1 MDGGSQHSFVCEDIS
16 RALNLPKIGEETL
29 KLHTFCSGEPKH
41 ITCNKVK
48 LRLSNI
54 RNGQSI
60 DLVVLETRRVCSSIM
75 KVAGE
80 EIRRELERKG
90 MQPADTA
97 VSGMETQESGVLIG
111 GDHYWEIE
119 SLNHWLLWTVSLD
132 GSYKELYLC

>member
-1 MDGGSQHSFVCEDIS
+1 
-16 RALNLPKIGEETL
+16 
-29 KLHTFCSGEPKH
+29 
-41 ITCNKVK
+41 
-48 LRLSNI
+48 
-54 RNGQSI
+54 
-60 DLVVLETRRVCSSIM
+60 M